1 MKVNTFEQKL
11 LIELIPEDIRKKIA
25 TLPVVE
31 SGYGAGSGFAAVQR
45 WTHDPPTTFLDALDE
60 LEHYRERLRRC
71 HIVFLDGS
79 RLVMDRHQFHSFHPS
94 VRMRRKHAARIGQD
108 GIIRER
114 FRFSDY
120 EEWSETL
127 AGDIKVFRQVH
138 TIAPNLLA
146 ASREVYLA
154 IDEAAQSER
163 EMVVNENGE
172 HPSLDERFEISG
184 FLIDGLEVEF
194 VLTET
199 TIAPEYMLIFDP
211 DPSFDGEPFIIP
223 GTNIMTRIKIAG

>member
-45 WTHDPPTTFLDALDE
+45 WTHDPPTTFLNALDE

-120 EEWSETL
+120 EGRSILSHPIYSQRPGKYISPLT
-127 AGDIKVFRQVH
+127 RP
-138 TIAPNLLA
+138 PN
-146 ASREVYLA
+146 
-154 IDEAAQSER
+154 QSVR
-163 EMVVNENGE
+163 W
-172 HPSLDERFEISG
+172 
-184 FLIDGLEVEF
+184 
-194 VLTET
+194 
-199 TIAPEYMLIFDP
+199 
-211 DPSFDGEPFIIP
+211 
-223 GTNIMTRIKIAG
+223 